1 MIELVDSLELTHW
14 AWLRRPPHTG
24 GIYFVLSGNIKYLVN
39 ISVASN
45 NEVTNSKLQSLV
57 CLYSS
62 LLTVKLAASAETSGG
77 MLLLD

>member
-14 AWLRRPPHTG
+14 AWWRRPPHTG
-24 GIYFVLSGNIKYLVN
+24 WIYFVLSGNIKYLDN
-39 ISVASN
+39 ISVVSN
-45 NEVTNSKLQSLV
+45 NYAANSKIQSLV
-57 CLYSS
+57 WGYSS